1 MFFFY
6 RHPSILK
13 HLRASIASSKMA
25 DCFGGKFEKFLRKIF
40 ARLSV
45 VGRKDGTVH
54 PVV

>member
-1 MFFFY
+1 
-6 RHPSILK
+6 
-13 HLRASIASSKMA
+13 MA